1 MLYLLFKSEIYYT
14 QKDIQ
19 NNKIYSQK
27 HQLSLH
33 VPVLLTLEYY
43 LTKKLSFYSLFP
55 FLSLALFL
63 SPSLFLSLPL
73 LPLPSYTGMALGYP
87 PPSPVGSYAPLTPI
101 SMSAGIDLASNSGGG
116 GAYSPPHNLSPKG
129 SSSAS
134 VNGYNSQVRK
144 IILLMVAYHHLPNH
158 IKCYMLPNL
167 KF

>member
-14 QKDIQ
+14 KGHSKQQ
-19 NNKIYSQK
+19 NLLTKTPTVTPCACFVDTGVLFDKEAFVLFPLSFPPPPPPPS
-27 HQLSLH
+27 LSLC
-33 VPVLLTLEYY
+33 
-43 LTKKLSFYSLFP
+43 
-55 FLSLALFL
+55 L
-63 SPSLFLSLPL
+63 SPS
-73 LPLPSYTGMALGYP
+73 LPSYTGMALGYP

-144 IILLMVAYHHLPNH
+144 I
-158 IKCYMLPNL
+158 
-167 KF
+167 